1 MAKLKRSAEKE
12 EFWRLVLD
20 EHQRSGL
27 TARAFCEQQGISAPS
42 FYAWRRKLLAGDS
55 RSRQDSTD
63 GRNRMV
69 PVNIVDTT
77 RRKSDLDGTVATG
90 SIEIVTPT
98 GFTLRVDPA
107 MLPQRIA
114 ALLDLIARCDTAGAS
129 SC

>member
-27 TARAFCEQQGISAPS
+27 TAKAFCEQQGISVPS

-55 RSRQDSTD
+55 RARQDSTD
-63 GRNRMV
+63 GGNRMV

-77 RRKSDLDGTVATG
+77 RRNSDHDGNVATG

-114 ALLDLIARCDTAGAS
+114 ALLDLIASCETTGAS

>member
-27 TARAFCEQQGISAPS
+27 TARAFCEQQGVSAPS

-55 RSRQDSTD
+55 RSGQDPTD
-63 GRNRMV
+63 GQDRMV
-69 PVNIVDTT
+69 PVNIVDTI
-77 RRKSDLDGTVATG
+77 RSSSNHDRTVAAG
-90 SIEIVTPT
+90 SIEIVTPA
-98 GFTLRVDPA
+98 GFSLRVDQA

-114 ALLDLIARCDTAGAS
+114 ALLDLIARCDTAGAR

>member
-1 MAKLKRSAEKE
+1 MAKSKRSAEKE

-27 TARAFCEQQGISAPS
+27 TARAFCEQQGVSAPS
-42 FYAWRRKLLAGDS
+42 FYAWRRKLLAVDS
-55 RSRQDSTD
+55 RSRQDPSD
-63 GRNRMV
+63 DRNRMV

-77 RRKSDLDGTVATG
+77 RRRSDHDGTVATG
-90 SIEIVTPT
+90 WIEIVTPA

-114 ALLDLIARCDTAGAS
+114 ALLDLIARCETNGAS

>member
-1 MAKLKRSAEKE
+1 MAKAKRSAEKE

-27 TARAFCEQQGISAPS
+27 TARAFCEQQGVSAPS
-42 FYAWRRKLLAGDS
+42 FYAWRRKLLAVDS
-55 RSRQDSTD
+55 RSRQNPTD
-63 GRNRMV
+63 GPNRMV

-77 RRKSDLDGTVATG
+77 RRRSDHDGTVAAG
-90 SIEIVTPT
+90 WIEIVTPA

-114 ALLDLIARCDTAGAS
+114 ALLDLIARCETNGAS

>member
-27 TARAFCEQQGISAPS
+27 TARAFCEQQGVSAPS

-55 RSRQDSTD
+55 RSRQDLTD
-63 GRNRMV
+63 DRDRMV
-69 PVNIVDTT
+69 PVNIVDTI
-77 RRKSDLDGTVATG
+77 RSRSNHDGTVAAG

-98 GFTLRVDPA
+98 GFTLRVDQA